1 MQFRNWLESTELDDL
16 QKDIQSS
23 YPSLDNFFVSE
34 NEYKIE
40 LHEIRILK
48 DQRGQGHGAA
58 IIRKLQDYARKVNKP
73 IVLSPQPESK
83 KKAKLLSF
91 YRSLG
96 FKPNTGCRR
105 DYRIGGACSGVMWV
119 WRPDVLATS

>member
-1 MQFRNWLESTELDDL
+1 MQFRTWLESTELDALQQEL
-16 QKDIQSS
+16 QKSH
-23 YPSLDNFFVSE
+23 PLENFFVSE

-48 DQRGQGHGAA
+48 DERGRGHGAA
-58 IIRKLQDYARKVNKP
+58 VIRKLQDYARKVNKP

-96 FKPNTGCRR
+96 FKPNTGRRR
-105 DYRIGGACSGVMWV
+105 DYRIGGAGSGVMWV
-119 WRPDVLATS
+119 WRPS